1 MQNGE
6 AFLKKLTSCCL
17 ETTYF
22 EVDIYFPEK
31 GYETILHPWPY
42 HLVHGSLKCM
52 FGCLVN
58 HAPVTVFTNEQP
70 CANQPHAF

>member
-42 HLVHGSLKCM
+42 HLVYGSLKCM
-52 FGCLVN
+52 FG
-58 HAPVTVFTNEQP
+58 
-70 CANQPHAF
+70 